1 MFLPQVLASF
11 LYFPDDKS
19 EYGPAII
26 KLVIMVI
33 IAVLVMK
40 AVINWSKREEK
51 KAKELEKQLKINT
64 NEKDS

>member
-1 MFLPQVLASF
+1 MLLPQVLATF

-19 EYGPAII
+19 EYAPAII

-40 AVINWSKREEK
+40 AVITWSKREEK
-51 KAKELEKQLKINT
+51 KAKELEKQLELNT